1 MTSHGFPVEYQQ
13 RFGILLNLFVRRSFA
28 WLRGVDGSVVV
39 FSTWIAIKDVRSSG
53 ASCMYLRTAE
63 LPHLPSSMIVTV
75 SMPALAS
82 I

>member
-1 MTSHGFPVEYQQ
+1 MDFRLSIING
-13 RFGILLNLFVRRSFA
+13 LLSFEVCLLDGA
-28 WLRGVDGSVVV
+28 PLGSGGVDGSVVV
-39 FSTWIAIKDVRSSG
+39 FSTWIAMKDVRSSG

-75 SMPALAS
+75 LMPALAS